1 MVTVQASNS
10 ATCHNFTGSN
20 VEGIAELAVNNGA
33 AADKIFAHK
42 SASETTFLLIRL
54 PLSQR
59 I

>member
-10 ATCHNFTGSN
+10 VTCHIFTGSN
-20 VEGIAELAVNNGA
+20 FEGIAELAVKNGA

-42 SASETTFLLIRL
+42 SASEATFLLIRL